1 MLRTATLALH
11 EFDPTGRLT
20 VAVNISARSLTRPDF
35 ASDLLA
41 VLIGTGTDPRR
52 VVLEVTETQL
62 LTDPP
67 RAAATL
73 RRLHN
78 AGFEISIDDFGAGQT
93 SLGYLAM
100 LPISELKIDKSFV
113 FSMLAD
119 ERHAVIVRSVIEL
132 GHSLGL
138 SVIAEGVESAAVED
152 LLRLYTCDKVQGYYV
167 SKPIPVEELRLLL
180 EQDRVTHGR

>member
-1 MLRTATLALH
+1 M
-11 EFDPTGRLT
+11 
-20 VAVNISARSLTRPDF
+20 
-35 ASDLLA
+35 
-41 VLIGTGTDPRR
+41 
-52 VVLEVTETQL
+52 LEVTETLL

-73 RRLHN
+73 RRLHD

-119 ERHAVIVRSVIEL
+119 ERNAAIVRSVIEL

-138 SVIAEGVESAAVED
+138 SVIAEGVESAAVQD
-152 LLRLYTCDKVQGYYV
+152 LLRLYACDKVQGYYI
-167 SKPIPVEELRLLL
+167 SKPVPVEQLRSILA
-180 EQDRVTHGR
+180 QDRVSRHRA